1 MANIL
6 PKNVLLGLAATIP
19 QTQPTRIPVV
29 YLETKSLFGTV
40 YLIWCISFMAIWHL
54 LNAVLK

>member
-1 MANIL
+1 MTNIL
-6 PKNVLLGLAATIP
+6 PKNVLLGPAAAIP
-19 QTQPTRIPVV
+19 HTQPTLIPVV
-29 YLETKSLFGTV
+29 YLETKSIFGTV